1 MIASLRGEVLTIGL
15 DHAVIECAGVG
26 YKVLATPPTLGTL
39 RRGEEARV
47 LTHMAVKEDAITL
60 FGFTDTDDRDMFLQL
75 QSVSGLGP
83 KLALAALSVMGSR
96 ELADAIAG
104 SEGKRL
110 QKIPGVGKRMAD
122 RLVVELKDKVAAFTT
137 PADASPGDAAT
148 SGTAAQGHT
157 AAAGPVN
164 DQVVEALVGL
174 GFPEKQASAAV
185 TAVMAEQPDAD
196 TSTLL
201 RAALSQIGN
210 RK

>member
-1 MIASLRGEVLTIGL
+1 MIASLRGEGLTIGL
-15 DHAVIECAGVG
+15 DHAVFECAGVG

-60 FGFTDTDDRDMFLQL
+60 FGFTDSDDRDMFLQL

-104 SEGKRL
+104 AEGKRL

-137 PADASPGDAAT
+137 PVDAAAGDGG
-148 SGTAAQGHT
+148 SAPAAPGQ
-157 AAAGPVN
+157 AAGAGPVN

-174 GFPEKQASAAV
+174 GFPEKQAAAAV
-185 TAVMAEQPDAD
+185 AAVMAEQPEAD

>member
-137 PADASPGDAAT
+137 PADAPRAT
-148 SGTAAQGHT
+148 RPR
-157 AAAGPVN
+157 AGPPRK
-164 DQVVEALVGL
+164 ATPLRRARSTIRWSRRSL
-174 GFPEKQASAAV
+174 ASV
-185 TAVMAEQPDAD
+185 
-196 TSTLL
+196 SLKNKRL
-201 RAALSQIGN
+201 RP
-210 RK
+210 